1 MLSHEHD
8 SRNSFQI
15 LALLALDTYHRA
27 KRHHR
32 YTIHLLRELWM
43 WLLNTHTFDLHHVPD
58 PTQERYAILSHT
70 WHLDVGEQ
78 SFQVGFIL
86 ADSFT
91 FV

>member
-1 MLSHEHD
+1 
-8 SRNSFQI
+8 
-15 LALLALDTYHRA
+15 
-27 KRHHR
+27 
-32 YTIHLLRELWM
+32 M